1 MNHNLKMERRTV
13 SSPGYLF
20 NDRSYVQER
29 DRRTRVTIY
38 TGGITLLLM
47 ALLWVIL
54 SYRISNL
61 ELFIYNSFFMG
72 LSLLGLYLTFNGNMK
87 AGVTTILIVAYCY
100 IGSALLLE
108 GILPER
114 QNINAYY
121 FIAVLMI
128 SQFFGHYLSR
138 GFIIF
143 YSLLCIISLA
153 AVQTNAIEIQSVM
166 SLPNVSQ
173 IEIFTAVTVPI
184 TVVTIVLIFS
194 LLLINEVQIAEKA
207 YINANKTFNMI
218 LENMLPKEV
227 AERLQK
233 EGRTFAEGF
242 TECTIIFAKVM
253 FPPDKAKKVQD
264 IDFNTLESVFED
276 FEEATD
282 KLGLE
287 KIKTIGSSFMVV
299 SGVPMLRN
307 DHAEA
312 AVELAWKFREIAR
325 EYDLNIRIGI
335 NSGPVVAG
343 IIGKTRFVYDLW
355 GDTVNVA
362 SRMESH
368 GKAGTIHISDDTRKL
383 LSPRFKLEE
392 RGSVIIK
399 GKGKMMTF
407 FVANQITPKRFMVS
421 VKSDRF

>member
-1 MNHNLKMERRTV
+1 MHNLKVERRAAY
-13 SSPGYLF
+13 SPGYLF
-20 NDRSYVQER
+20 NDLSYVQQR
-29 DRRTRVTIY
+29 DRRARVTIY
-38 TGGITLLLM
+38 TGGITLLLI

-54 SYRISNL
+54 AYLISNL
-61 ELFIYNSFFMG
+61 ELFIFNSFFMG
-72 LSLLGLYLTFNGNMK
+72 LSLLGLHLTFNGKMK
-87 AGVTTILIVAYCY
+87 AGVTTILTVAYCY

-108 GILPER
+108 GILPEN

-138 GFIIF
+138 GFIIL

-166 SLPNVSQ
+166 FLPNESQ
-173 IEIFTAVTVPI
+173 IEMFTAVTVPI

-194 LLLINEVQIAEKA
+194 LLLINEVQVAEKA

-233 EGRTFAEGF
+233 EGRTFADGF

-253 FPPDKAKKVQD
+253 FPLEKAEKVQE
-264 IDFNTLESVFED
+264 IDFNTLECVFED

-287 KIKTIGSSFMVV
+287 KIKTIGSSFMAV
-299 SGVPMLRN
+299 SGVPMIRN

-312 AVELAWKFREIAR
+312 AVELAWQFREIAR
-325 EYDLNIRIGI
+325 GYDLNIRIGI

-368 GKAGTIHISDDTRKL
+368 GNVDKIHISDDTRKL

-392 RGSVIIK
+392 RGPVIVK
-399 GKGKMMTF
+399 GKGEMMTF
-407 FVANQITPKRFMVS
+407 FVANQVTPKRFRVS
-421 VKSDRF
+421 VNSDRF